1 VSTEKQCE
9 VVCVCESS
17 WVVVF
22 FRSKGKYP
30 WRRRQRMMAEEE
42 AAEDSHDHSS
52 LCTSCHSVRDQV
64 FMMIMQ
70 PE

>member
-1 VSTEKQCE
+1 VRWY
-9 VVCVCESS
+9 ESS
-17 WVVVF
+17 WVVF
-22 FRSKGKYP
+22 FQSKGKYP

-52 LCTSCHSVRDQV
+52 RASCHSVRDQV